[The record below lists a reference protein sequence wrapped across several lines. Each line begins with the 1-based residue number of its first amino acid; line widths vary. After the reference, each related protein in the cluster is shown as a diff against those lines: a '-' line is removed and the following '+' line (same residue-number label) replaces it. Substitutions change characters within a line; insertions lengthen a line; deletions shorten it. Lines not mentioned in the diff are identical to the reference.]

1 MNEERKIVSIPI
13 NKIIPN
19 IYQPRIIFDD
29 KSLNELSNSIKR
41 YGIIQPLVLRHL
53 EDKYEIVDGERRYKA
68 AKRIGLETVPAIV
81 LEINDK
87 ELAELILNE
96 NIQKQLLNP
105 IEEANAYEQ
114 IMLLNRCNIDELSNI
129 IGKEKTII
137 EAKLNLLK
145 LPPEIQEALLNNKI
159 SESHARI
166 LTKLNNKQE
175 QLNLYNRIIKERLTI
190 KDLEKIINNNQDEI
204 ELQDKNTIKKEK
216 RVIDKFSLEDL
227 NKKDFIEKQKEEK
240 VEEKNMNNQDTNISQ
255 YNGLLKEQEK
265 PQMGNATIP
274 EPILGNTVVNQKP
287 NDFFPSLEDQPLNTE
302 VPINNIS
309 GAMPMTPPPI
319 DMSTSQNMPSPVE
332 MPQMNTEPTPPV
344 ATEIPQFGPAPA
356 PTPVEMPQMNAKP
369 TIPVAPEMPQFGP
382 VPAPAPV
389 EMPQI
394 NTEPTIPTAPEMPQF
409 GPVPAP
415 TPVEMPQI
423 NTAPTIP
430 VAPEMQ
436 QFGPVPAPTPVE
448 MPQMNDKPTI
458 PVAPEIPQFGPVPAP
473 TPVEMP
479 QVNAEPTI
487 PVAPEMP
494 QAFPEPNGIPQFGPN
509 PTPNETVVSQPQTNN
524 TVLATTILKD
534 ILPLLEHSGYKII
547 LEESDTP
554 TEHLVTFKIQK

>member
-240 VEEKNMNNQDTNISQ
+240 VEEKNMNNQDTNINQ
-255 YNGLLKEQEK
+255 YNGLLKEKEK
-265 PQMGNATIP
+265 PQMGNAAIP

-302 VPINNIS
+302 VPMNNMS

-319 DMSTSQNMPSPVE
+319 DMSTSQNMPGPVD
-332 MPQMNTEPTPPV
+332 MPQMNT
-344 ATEIPQFGPAPA
+344 A
-356 PTPVEMPQMNAKP
+356 P
-369 TIPVAPEMPQFGP
+369 TIPA
-382 VPAPAPV
+382 
-389 EMPQI
+389 
-394 NTEPTIPTAPEMPQF
+394 APEMPQF

-423 NTAPTIP
+423 NTEPTIP
-430 VAPEMQ
+430 GVPEMP
-436 QFGPVPAPTPVE
+436 QFGPAPAPTPVE
-448 MPQMNDKPTI
+448 MPQINTEPTI
-458 PVAPEIPQFGPVPAP
+458 PVAPEMPQFGPAPAPVEMPQMNTAPTIPAAPEMPQFGPVPAP

-487 PVAPEMP
+487 PVAPKMP

>member
-129 IGKEKTII
+129 IGKEKNII

-240 VEEKNMNNQDTNISQ
+240 VEEKNMNNQDTNINQ

-265 PQMGNATIP
+265 PQMGNAAIP

-319 DMSTSQNMPSPVE
+319 DMSTSQNMPGPVE

-344 ATEIPQFGPAPA
+344 APEMPQFGPAPA
-356 PTPVEMPQMNAKP
+356 SNPVEMPQMNAEP
-369 TIPVAPEMPQFGP
+369 TIPV
-382 VPAPAPV
+382 
-389 EMPQI
+389 
-394 NTEPTIPTAPEMPQF
+394 TPEMPQF

-415 TPVEMPQI
+415 TPVEMPQM
-423 NTAPTIP
+423 NTEPTIS
-430 VAPEMQ
+430 
-436 QFGPVPAPTPVE
+436 
-448 MPQMNDKPTI
+448 
-458 PVAPEIPQFGPVPAP
+458 VAPEIPQFGPAPAP

-494 QAFPEPNGIPQFGPN
+494 QFGPVPAPTPVEMPQVNAEPTIPAVPEMPQAFPEPNGIPQFGPN
-509 PTPNETVVSQPQTNN
+509 PMPNETVVSQPQTNN

>member
-190 KDLEKIINNNQDEI
+190 KD
-204 ELQDKNTIKKEK
+204 
-216 RVIDKFSLEDL
+216 
-227 NKKDFIEKQKEEK
+227 
-240 VEEKNMNNQDTNISQ
+240 
-255 YNGLLKEQEK
+255 
-265 PQMGNATIP
+265 
-274 EPILGNTVVNQKP
+274 
-287 NDFFPSLEDQPLNTE
+287 
-302 VPINNIS
+302 
-309 GAMPMTPPPI
+309 
-319 DMSTSQNMPSPVE
+319 
-332 MPQMNTEPTPPV
+332 
-344 ATEIPQFGPAPA
+344 
-356 PTPVEMPQMNAKP
+356 
-369 TIPVAPEMPQFGP
+369 
-382 VPAPAPV
+382 
-389 EMPQI
+389 
-394 NTEPTIPTAPEMPQF
+394 
-409 GPVPAP
+409 
-415 TPVEMPQI
+415 
-423 NTAPTIP
+423 
-430 VAPEMQ
+430 
-436 QFGPVPAPTPVE
+436 
-448 MPQMNDKPTI
+448 
-458 PVAPEIPQFGPVPAP
+458 
-473 TPVEMP
+473 
-479 QVNAEPTI
+479 
-487 PVAPEMP
+487 
-494 QAFPEPNGIPQFGPN
+494 
-509 PTPNETVVSQPQTNN
+509 
-524 TVLATTILKD
+524 
-534 ILPLLEHSGYKII
+534 
-547 LEESDTP
+547 
-554 TEHLVTFKIQK
+554 

>member
-114 IMLLNRCNIDELSNI
+114 IMLLNRCNI
-129 IGKEKTII
+129 IGKEKNII

-227 NKKDFIEKQKEEK
+227 NKKDFIKKQKEEK

-265 PQMGNATIP
+265 PQMGNAAIP

-319 DMSTSQNMPSPVE
+319 DMSTSQNMP
-332 MPQMNTEPTPPV
+332 
-344 ATEIPQFGPAPA
+344 G
-356 PTPVEMPQMNAKP
+356 PVEMPQMNAKP

-382 VPAPAPV
+382 A
-389 EMPQI
+389 
-394 NTEPTIPTAPEMPQF
+394 
-409 GPVPAP
+409 PAP
-415 TPVEMPQI
+415 TPVETPQM
-423 NTAPTIP
+423 NTEPTPP
-430 VAPEMQ
+430 VAPEM
-436 QFGPVPAPTPVE
+436 
-448 MPQMNDKPTI
+448 
-458 PVAPEIPQFGPVPAP
+458 PQFGPVPAP